1 EALAQPLG
9 SQHDFTDN
17 ERQRRQVKQCREPA
31 PAIEKMIACR
41 VDRGE
46 MDEQRAE
53 QQEGDDVRDVYRFI
67 KVRTQFG
74 GRAEKVRDEGTKA
87 DQEEVRDVR
96 RAALT
101 QQKVDADAEIDQTD
115 ERQVKRP
122 RPA

>member
-1 EALAQPLG
+1 QPLG

-67 KVRTQFG
+67 KVRTQFV
-74 GRAEKVRDEGTKA
+74 GRTETVREGCRKA
-87 DQEEVRDVR
+87 DQQEVPQGVR
-96 RAALT
+96 GPPS
-101 QQKVDADAEIDQTD
+101 QQKVVAAAEIDQT
-115 ERQVKRP
+115 
-122 RPA
+122 